1 MHQQSED
8 QRLQEKNVHDLAE
21 VGLLSAGIIHE
32 VKNALQGVANALF
45 LLDNEQGLR
54 PKARTWIA
62 DARRELSRAFE
73 VSHETLALVREE
85 SVSPVRIHDVLENV
99 LDAYAEKIRYKGVR
113 VERRY
118 EFNETIQADPG
129 AVRQVFANIILNALE
144 SAPHKTGKL
153 TIHTS
158 PFLKRNCTTGN
169 VLGNDVRRVR
179 IVFADNGPGIPEE
192 TRKKVFEPWFST
204 KKGKGTGLGLWIT
217 QKLIRK
223 QHGTVHLRSSS
234 NGKRPSATCFSVF
247 LPLHQNQASD
257 RLV

>member
-1 MHQQSED
+1 MHRQSEH
-8 QRLQEKNVHDLAE
+8 QRLQEKNVHALAE

-32 VKNALQGVANALF
+32 VKNALQGIANALF
-45 LLDNEQGLR
+45 LLDHEQGLR

-62 DARRELSRAFE
+62 DARRELSRAIE

-85 SVSPVRIHDVLENV
+85 SVLPVRIHDVLENV
-99 LDAYAEKIRYKGVR
+99 LDAYAGKIRNKGVL
-113 VERRY
+113 VNRRY
-118 EFNETIQADPG
+118 EFHETIQADPG

-158 PFLKRNCTTGN
+158 PFLKRNWATGR
-169 VLGNDVRRVR
+169 VTGNDVRGVR
-179 IVFADNGPGIPEE
+179 IVFADNGPGIPEQIRE
-192 TRKKVFEPWFST
+192 KVFEPLFST

-217 QKLIRK
+217 QKLVRK
-223 QHGTVHLRSSS
+223 QHGTVHLHSSS
-234 NGKRPSATCFSVF
+234 NGKHPSGTCFSVF
-247 LPLHQNQASD
+247 FPLHQNQTSD